1 MHKLKFA
8 SAVCLIL
15 LIAALAACGKTNNA
29 APAGTIEASGSPGGE
44 DAIQVGFVVPDSAN
58 PFFIHMTEAISQ
70 GLKQHGIDLQVAS
83 ANMDVNKS
91 INAIETFVS
100 AKVDVLIVSPV
111 DEKAVEPA
119 LEAAR
124 KAGIKVLSFGGELN
138 HTDVNLLSDQAG
150 IGKALGENAAAWV
163 NDKLGGSAEVGLIV
177 FTATNNV
184 TVRANALEEALK
196 AGAPGA
202 KIVAKQEAAS
212 VADAQKVAEN
222 MLQAHPNIQ
231 VIATN
236 ADTLALGV
244 LEAVKAA
251 GRADENFYING
262 SDATPQVIDKI
273 KEGGPLRVTIDMGVE
288 RIPAMTVEAVLRLA
302 KGEQT
307 ERNQYALLTLVDS
320 SNVGSY

>member
-1 MHKLKFA
+1 MSKSKIVI
-8 SAVCLIL
+8 SSGLIL
-15 LIAALAACGKTNNA
+15 LLLFLAACGKNKESTPSGSA
-29 APAGTIEASGSPGGE
+29 EASGSSGE
-44 DAIQVGFVVPDSAN
+44 SAIQVGFVVPDSAN
-58 PFFIHMTEAISQ
+58 PFFIQMTEAIGR
-70 GLKQHGIDLQVAS
+70 GLKEHGIKLQVAS

-100 AKVDVLIVSPV
+100 AKIDVLIVSPV

-124 KAGIKVLSFGGELN
+124 KAGVKVLSFGGELN

-150 IGKALGENAAAWV
+150 IGKALGENAASWI
-163 NDKLGGSAEVGLIV
+163 NDKLGGSADVGLVV

-202 KIVAKQEAAS
+202 KIVAKQEASS
-212 VADAQKVAEN
+212 VAEAQKVAEN
-222 MLQAHPNIQ
+222 MLQAHPNIK

-251 GRADENFYING
+251 GKADESFYING

-288 RIPAMTVEAVLRLA
+288 RIPEMTVEAVLKLA
-302 KGEQT
+302 KGETT

-320 SNVGSY
+320 GNVSSY